1 MRTCLNAEQRSSS
14 TRAAMRGLRSAG
26 RLPGIVYGTKVSGLS
41 VHLSLKDVRKQ
52 LATGRSE
59 LIDLQI
65 DGVGQYPVLLTEV
78 QRHPFSG
85 DLLHVDFQQ
94 VAMDQP
100 VKIKI
105 PVELTGTPEGVKAGG
120 LLQLQETQIEVEGL
134 PERIPS
140 FIQVDVSALDIGGK
154 LSVSDLTIPDHIA
167 LLSSADE
174 LLATVVAPR
183 GVKESADSDEA
194 AVDSEVS
201 QEAD

>member
-1 MRTCLNAEQRSSS
+1 MRTCLNAEQRGGS
-14 TRAAMRGLRSAG
+14 TRSAMRRLRSAG
-26 RLPGIVYGTKVSGLS
+26 RLPGIVYGTKVTELA

-78 QRHPFSG
+78 QRHPFTG

-105 PVELTGTPEGVKAGG
+105 PVELTGTPVGVKAGG

-134 PERIPS
+134 PGQIPP
-140 FIQVDVSALDIGGK
+140 FIQADVSKLDIGGK
-154 LSVSDLTIPDHIA
+154 LTVADLSIPEHVA
-167 LLSSADE
+167 LLSGRDE
-174 LLATVVAPR
+174 LLAAVVAPR
-183 GVKESADSDEA
+183 GAKESADGEEA
-194 AVDSEVS
+194 AEDSAGS
-201 QEAD
+201 QEAG